1 VCNHQ
6 DHAGVG
12 TAIPDALHRWRVAQ
26 MQDMGANAWR
36 SAHNPPS
43 QALLDICDEAGMMM
57 MAETRLNT
65 TSPEAMDELE
75 RMILSSRNHPSIILW
90 SVGNEEGHQGTPRG
104 RNISARLAARC
115 RNWTPRAR
123 RRRPW
128 TMAGMRMALRVR
140 SMWWASTIAPTRS
153 LLLRPNIPTRR

>member
-1 VCNHQ
+1 MAPSPPLPARRQLSRPSIAARLWSVKDPALYRLISEVVVDGEVVDRVETRFGIRTCVSTGGRLLPQRPPVKLLGVCNHQ

-57 MAETRLNT
+57 IAETRLNT
-65 TSPEAMDELE
+65 TSP
-75 RMILSSRNHPSIILW
+75 RRWTSW
-90 SVGNEEGHQGTPRG
+90 SG
-104 RNISARLAARC
+104 
-115 RNWTPRAR
+115 
-123 RRRPW
+123 
-128 TMAGMRMALRVR
+128 
-140 SMWWASTIAPTRS
+140 
-153 LLLRPNIPTRR
+153 